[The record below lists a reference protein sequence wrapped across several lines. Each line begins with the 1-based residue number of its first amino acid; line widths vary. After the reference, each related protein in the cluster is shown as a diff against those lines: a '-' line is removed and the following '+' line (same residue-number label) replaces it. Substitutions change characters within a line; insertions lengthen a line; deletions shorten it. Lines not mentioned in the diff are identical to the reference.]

1 MFRGSMREFSA
12 EMLGTFVLM
21 LFGLGV
27 NAQVTLGKSTAWVA
41 AGGHESAQV
50 ELTQYAYGD
59 YLSINF
65 GWGVAVLLGIYVAG
79 GVTGA
84 HINPAVTVALAVRRE
99 LPWSKVIPY
108 VSAQMLG
115 AFLAS
120 AVIYAVYVESINVVE
135 AGMPQPVQASQEMEP
150 PLPQQAA
157 ASAPGHQ
164 ISTAGIW
171 STYPREF
178 PDGTTLSN
186 WTGLVDQVVAT
197 ALLLLCICAIGDAR
211 NLAPGANLAPLVIG
225 SIVFMI
231 GISFGSNCGY
241 AINPARDFS
250 PRLFTWMAGWGNQVF
265 LHPNNLWY
273 LVPIVGPIVGGILGV
288 LTYDLLISR
297 FHDTRGQKGGPQ
309 DLVPEEQE

>member
-12 EMLGTFVLM
+12 EMLGTFILM
-21 LFGLGV
+21 IFGLGV
-27 NAQVTLGKSTAWVA
+27 NAQVTLGKSTAMVA
-41 AGGHESAQV
+41 GAGHESAQV
-50 ELTQYAYGD
+50 ALTEYAHGD

-65 GWGVAVLLGIYVAG
+65 GWGVAVLLGVYVAG

-120 AVIYAVYVESINVVE
+120 AVIYGVYVEAINVVE
-135 AGMPQPVQASQEMEP
+135 AGAPPPVQDSGEMQP
-150 PLPQQAA
+150 ALPQQVEGPA
-157 ASAPGHQ
+157 GHKL
-164 ISTAGIW
+164 STAGIW
-171 STYPREF
+171 ATYPREF

-197 ALLLLCICAIGDAR
+197 ALLLLCICAIGDVR
-211 NLAPGANLAPLVIG
+211 NLAPGANLAPLAIG

-241 AINPARDFS
+241 AINPARDLS

-288 LTYDLLISR
+288 LAYDLLISR
-297 FHDTRGQKGGPQ
+297 FHDPRELT
-309 DLVPEEQE
+309 PEDQE

>member
-1 MFRGSMREFSA
+1 MFRCSMREFSA
-12 EMLGTFVLM
+12 EMLGTFILM
-21 LFGLGV
+21 VFGLGV
-27 NAQVTLGKSTAWVA
+27 NAQVTLGKSTALVA
-41 AGGHESAQV
+41 AGHENAQV
-50 ELTQYAYGD
+50 ELTEYAYGD
-59 YLSINF
+59 YLSINL
-65 GWGVAVLLGIYVAG
+65 GWGVAVLLGVYVAG
-79 GVTGA
+79 GITGA

-120 AVIYAVYVESINVVE
+120 AVIYAVYVESINIVE
-135 AGMPQPVQASQEMEP
+135 AGSSAPVVASEQMEAP
-150 PLPQQAA
+150 PPEQAA
-157 ASAPGHQ
+157 SKPGHQ

-171 STYPREF
+171 ATYPRTF

-186 WTGLVDQVVAT
+186 WTGLIDQVVAT
-197 ALLLLCICAIGDAR
+197 ALLLLCICAIGDVR
-211 NLAPGANLAPLVIG
+211 NLAPGANLAPLAIG

-241 AINPARDFS
+241 AINPARDLS

>member
-12 EMLGTFVLM
+12 EMLGTFILM
-21 LFGLGV
+21 VFGLGV
-27 NAQVTLGKSTAWVA
+27 NAQVTLGKSTSVLA
-41 AGGHESAQV
+41 AGGHDGAQV
-50 ELTQYAYGD
+50 ALTQFHYGD

-65 GWGVAVLLGIYVAG
+65 GWGVAVLLGVYVAG

-84 HINPAVTVALAVRRE
+84 HINPAVTLAMAVRRD

-108 VSAQMLG
+108 ISAQMLG

-120 AVIYAVYVESINVVE
+120 ALIYAVYVEAIYAAE
-135 AGMPQPVQASQEMEP
+135 APPALGLQSVDEDAPLVQPQVASVPTQHK
-150 PLPQQAA
+150 LF
-157 ASAPGHQ
+157 
-164 ISTAGIW
+164 TAGIW

-178 PDGTTLSN
+178 ADGSTLSN
-186 WTGLVDQVVAT
+186 WSGLLDQVVAT
-197 ALLLLCICAIGDAR
+197 ALLLLCICAITDTR
-211 NLAPGANLAPLVIG
+211 NMAAGANLGPLAIG

-265 LHPNNLWY
+265 VSPNNIWY
-273 LVPIVGPIVGGILGV
+273 LVPIVGPLIGGILGV
-288 LTYDLLISR
+288 VAYDQLIRR
-297 FHDTRGQKGGPQ
+297 FHDSDPQ
-309 DLVPEEQE
+309 VSEEQE

>member
-1 MFRGSMREFSA
+1 MREFSA
-12 EMLGTFVLM
+12 EMLGTFILM
-21 LFGLGV
+21 AFGLGV
-27 NAQVTLGKSTAWVA
+27 NAQVTLGKSTAMVA
-41 AGGHESAQV
+41 GAGHESAQV
-50 ELTQYAYGD
+50 ALTQYAHGD
-59 YLSINF
+59 YLSINL
-65 GWGVAVLLGIYVAG
+65 GWGVAVLLGVYVAG

-115 AFLAS
+115 AFLAA
-120 AVIYAVYVESINVVE
+120 AVIYGVYVEAIHVVE
-135 AGMPQPVQASQEMEP
+135 AGTPPPVHAVGEMETP
-150 PLPQQAA
+150 PQAESPA
-157 ASAPGHQ
+157 GHQ
-164 ISTAGIW
+164 LSTAGIW

-211 NLAPGANLAPLVIG
+211 NLAPGANLAPLAIG

-231 GISFGSNCGY
+231 GIAFGSNCGY

-250 PRLFTWMAGWGNQVF
+250 PRLLPGWPAGETRFSCIRTTSGTWCRSWGRS
-265 LHPNNLWY
+265 W
-273 LVPIVGPIVGGILGV
+273 GGSSACWLM
-288 LTYDLLISR
+288 T
-297 FHDTRGQKGGPQ
+297 F
-309 DLVPEEQE
+309 